1 MSFGLFV
8 TPRRSLIS
16 SRATTYQ
23 DDSDFG
29 TSDHSASPLP
39 DPSTE
44 GPLKIRNKV
53 DCGSVVMTSRF
64 NGKGTLLAVG
74 LSNGDIKVF
83 HPVDGTFLYQLS
95 DSEILMAALP
105 VTSLQFLDINDKWK
119 DLLLLATY
127 ASGHVRLWHV
137 SGKQCLCSIEEGDR
151 QTLSVALSPSGS
163 RFVTSGSDCK
173 LHVYDTETRQ
183 LVQTCQGSIALNK
196 MDGHR
201 FRVFAVAFHPDMET
215 EFISG
220 GWDNTVQ
227 FWDMNQVTAV
237 RKLFGPH
244 ICGDALEVDASTNQ
258 ILTGSWRKENAL
270 ELWDYKTGNK
280 LSDIPDDHTGHSLIY
295 SCHYLGSEYIV
306 ASGSESNMCRVID
319 KNTMM
324 TSGRFL
330 DLPGGVYSTSVCSS
344 GKQEGLIA
352 TSCQS
357 SVYLLERTI

>member
-74 LSNGDIKVF
+74 LSNGDIKVSVSPRRLSCPPPRSPLILLFWFLLQVF

-227 FWDMNQVTAV
+227 
-237 RKLFGPH
+237 
-244 ICGDALEVDASTNQ
+244 
-258 ILTGSWRKENAL
+258 
-270 ELWDYKTGNK
+270 LWDYKTGNK